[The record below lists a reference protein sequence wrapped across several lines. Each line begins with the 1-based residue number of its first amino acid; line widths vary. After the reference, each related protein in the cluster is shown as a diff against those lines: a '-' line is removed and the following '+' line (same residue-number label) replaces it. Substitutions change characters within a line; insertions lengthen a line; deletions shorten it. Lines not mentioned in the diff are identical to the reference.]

1 MPIRFERHEK
11 IARYLDPRTNFQE
24 TTIACEMRCD
34 PLTGRSGRVAH
45 GLGFHLSPLDVAPLI
60 ATSQPSCPF
69 CPDRIFVVT
78 PRFPVNIVP
87 EGRLKLGEAVLF
99 PNLVPYDEHSAVTVI
114 SQEHYV
120 PLEKFTQAQLFHA
133 FRLCLDYLHQVK
145 RHPRTTYALVF
156 WNYFP
161 ASGGTQI
168 HPHLQILATDTPGNT
183 LQEELTASL
192 RYYREEGRSY
202 WADLL
207 LEEERLGERW
217 VGRGIHSAWLTSFVS
232 RSLLADTLVLFPEYQ
247 TILDLSDEALDEF
260 CRGLGQTLHHLAS
273 QGVYS
278 FNLAW
283 FSGVAGSQEMCL
295 HARLSPRLYLTP
307 SIWGTDTTALQHLYQ
322 EHFMVQTPEAAASAL
337 QQAFKLTIH

>member
-1 MPIRFERHEK
+1 MPIRFERYK
-11 IARYLDPRTNFQE
+11 KMARYLDPRTHFQE
-24 TTIACEMRCD
+24 TTIMCEMRRD

-45 GLGFHLSPLDVAPLI
+45 GLGFHLFQLDVAPLI
-60 ATSQPSCPF
+60 AVSQPSCPF
-69 CPDRIFVVT
+69 CPARLFEVT
-78 PRFPVNIVP
+78 PRFPVKIVP
-87 EGRLKLGEAVLF
+87 EGRLQRGEAVLF

-114 SQEHYV
+114 SQEHYI
-120 PLEKFTQAQLFHA
+120 PLGSFTQPQLFDA
-133 FRLCLDYLHQVK
+133 FRVCLDYLQYAR
-145 RHPRTTYALVF
+145 RHLQTTYALVF

-168 HPHLQILATDTPGNT
+168 HPHLQVLATDTPGNT
-183 LQEELTASL
+183 LEEELRASS

-202 WADLL
+202 WTDLL

-217 VGRGIHSAWLTSFVS
+217 VARGRHSSWLTSFVS
-232 RSLLADTLVLFPEYQ
+232 QSLLADTLVLFPEHQ
-247 TILDLSDEALDEF
+247 TILELSDAALQEF
-260 CRGLGQTLHHLAS
+260 CRGLEQALQHLAS
-273 QGVYS
+273 QSVYS

-283 FSGVAGSQEMCL
+283 FSGVDGSHEMCL

-337 QQAFKLTIH
+337 RQAIKL